1 MLTST
6 EGARKTKKM
15 SEKKSKKTPS
25 DTYKT
30 KKMR

>member
-1 MLTST
+1 MLTRT
-6 EGARKTKKM
+6 KGAKKPKKM

-25 DTYKT
+25 NIYKT

>member
-6 EGARKTKKM
+6 EGAKKM
-15 SEKKSKKTPS
+15 SEKKSKKTLS
-25 DTYKT
+25 GAYKT

>member
-6 EGARKTKKM
+6 EGEKKQKKK
-15 SEKKSKKTPS
+15 SEKKSKKTLS
-25 DTYKT
+25 GTYKT